1 MRIKIFLITISF
13 ILCSDYIFADEEVL
27 GPAVIYSGFEYADP
41 FKSHL
46 PKRKELIEVKDL
58 IQAEEGEL
66 PDFKVQG
73 IVWGGDI
80 NQAIIDGFVVKVG
93 DTFKGV
99 KIVEINPDR
108 IKLSYAE
115 NIFYISVKDE
125 YDNESADDEFE

>member
-1 MRIKIFLITISF
+1 M
-13 ILCSDYIFADEEVL
+13 
-27 GPAVIYSGFEYADP
+27 
-41 FKSHL
+41 
-46 PKRKELIEVKDL
+46 
-58 IQAEEGEL
+58 
-66 PDFKVQG
+66 
-73 IVWGGDI
+73 GGDI